1 MSISFIFIYQGT
13 CNILDSFTLTNDSI
27 QPQLCF
33 DSSATILLY
42 VLFPGQKI
50 FLSVYHPTESVEPR
64 RVTGAAV
71 FKANI
76 MATVKESLA
85 ELHHCASVERNIFSI
100 RAAHKKY
107 EHW

>member
-1 MSISFIFIYQGT
+1 MFLFQGT
-13 CNILDSFTLTNDSI
+13 CNILESFTLTNNSI

-33 DSSATILLY
+33 NSSATILLY

-50 FLSVYHPTESVEPR
+50 FLSTYHPTESVEPR

-76 MATVKESLA
+76 MAKVKENLA
-85 ELHHCASVERNIFSI
+85 ELHHCASVERNIFTI